1 MSTLDVSESVR
12 QMTTR
17 KKSMVTVTGT
27 FGKKPAEAKEEDE
40 SESEGELINKKIDYT
55 LPTTASEVFRA
66 NYIMNKTL
74 KKKKNVT
81 QWIPDVH

>member
-12 QMTTR
+12 QMANR

-27 FGKKPAEAKEEDE
+27 MAKQRAEAKEEND
-40 SESEGELINKKIDYT
+40 SESEGELQGQKIDYT

-74 KKKKNVT
+74 KEKKNVT